1 MYLHSQTDLA
11 TDEHFKNPLCCSVSG
26 EIGDWKNHFTVVWM
40 KISMQSL
47 EKKWR
52 IPISKCNLS
61 DSWFWKSSQSTF
73 ILQRIPNT
81 YISINKNTFY
91 FFMVVLD
98 FVYTFFNVAEILYM
112 SLCYHWLMNVK
123 RKKRNRC
130 GKSPV
135 CSCWVISEKFCPR
148 MISLIEP
155 YQEI

>member
-1 MYLHSQTDLA
+1 MNTFKTHSVVLFQ
-11 TDEHFKNPLCCSVSG
+11 EKSG
-26 EIGDWKNHFTVVWM
+26 TGRTILPWLWM

-123 RKKRNRC
+123 RKKKKSLWQIHRLFLLSHLREVVSKNDFPHWTLSRNL
-130 GKSPV
+130 V
-135 CSCWVISEKFCPR
+135 
-148 MISLIEP
+148 MTTT
-155 YQEI
+155 